1 MTARLLYLVNDAA
14 YFLSHRLALAQ
25 AARDAGWD
33 VHVATAPSPPQQQIR
48 DAGFP
53 AHDLPL
59 SRSGLRPDRELRAL
73 FATCRLLRRL
83 KPDLVHCVALKA
95 TVTGGLAARIGSVP
109 ARVFAIA
116 GLGHVFT
123 EKDWKS
129 RGLGL
134 MFEALFPLLV
144 SDRSRVIVQNRDDL
158 QRIAMNDRLRGRV
171 ILIAG
176 SGVDLDRY
184 RPSAEPDGPVTIL
197 LASRMIWKKGIGDY
211 VEAAKRLASQGL
223 GIRFL
228 MAGASDLGNPASISE
243 RQLAAWN
250 RDGPVQW
257 LGQRSDMPAL
267 LSACQVFCLPSYYG
281 EGIPKCLIEAAA
293 AGRPIVTTDMP
304 GCRDIVRHD
313 ENGLLVAPRDIE
325 GLAAA
330 IRRVAADPAL
340 RRRYG
345 KRGREMA
352 CADFGLSGVIDQTM
366 AVYRDLAP

>member
-25 AARDAGWD
+25 AARDAGWE

-48 DAGFP
+48 EAGFP

-59 SRSGLRPDRELRAL
+59 SRSGLRPDREIRAL
-73 FATCRLLRRL
+73 IATCRLLRQL

-95 TVTGGLAARIGSVP
+95 TVAGGLAARIRSVP

-123 EKDWKS
+123 ERDWQS
-129 RGLGL
+129 RGLRL
-134 MFEALFPLLV
+134 MFRLLFPLLV

-158 QRIAMNDRLRGRV
+158 QRIAMNERLRARTV
-171 ILIAG
+171 LIAG
-176 SGVDLDRY
+176 SGVDLERY
-184 RPSAEPDGPVTIL
+184 RPAPEPDGPVTVL

-211 VEAAKRLASQGL
+211 VAAAERLAAEGL
-223 GIRFL
+223 DIRFL
-228 MAGASDLGNPASISE
+228 MAGGGDPGNPASIPE
-243 RQLAAWN
+243 QQLDTWN

-257 LGQRSDMPAL
+257 LGHRSDMPAL
-267 LSACQVFCLPSYYG
+267 LGACHVFCLPSYYG

-313 ENGLLVAPRDIE
+313 QNGLLVAPRDVD

-330 IRRVAADPAL
+330 IRRLAEDPAL

-345 KRGREMA
+345 DRGRDMV
-352 CADFGLSGVIDQTM
+352 CADFSLDAVVAQTM
-366 AVYRDLAP
+366 AVYRDLTA